1 MCPVNLCKKCAKHIL
16 FFSSSYSPVFV
27 QKSLR
32 RHGSFLSK
40 AIRDLCGTEL
50 QNSRYPS
57 KRVFSQA
64 PLYRDRSTRK
74 NVIEER
80 IGIFAER
87 LLAQRSAK
95 ICRCL
100 RAKPEFEF
108 SFADFSV
115 IGKSNIVAPLRCA

>member
-1 MCPVNLCKKCAKHIL
+1 MSEANP
-16 FFSSSYSPVFV
+16 FSSLPSLFV
-27 QKSLR
+27 KMSLR
-32 RHGSFLSK
+32 K
-40 AIRDLCGTEL
+40 
-50 QNSRYPS
+50 
-57 KRVFSQA
+57 
-64 PLYRDRSTRK
+64 
-74 NVIEER
+74 R